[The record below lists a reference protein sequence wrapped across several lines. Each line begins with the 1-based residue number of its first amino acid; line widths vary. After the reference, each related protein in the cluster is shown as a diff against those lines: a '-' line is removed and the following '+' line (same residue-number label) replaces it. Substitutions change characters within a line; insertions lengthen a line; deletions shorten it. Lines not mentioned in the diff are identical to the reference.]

1 MIPPNPIFDGHLDL
15 AFLTEIGRDMHAE
28 LDDCRGRL
36 HPASVTLASLSASP
50 VRACLGTIFT
60 EAVPDP
66 ADPKAETG
74 PFAYPAGD
82 ALAARAAGLRQ
93 LKLYQ
98 AWHDAG
104 VIRLIDPATRSGIS
118 SLGESPLAVGL
129 LMEGADPIETPDH
142 LDEFP
147 GLLAVGLT
155 WGTGSRYAGGNMNPH
170 DNNPGLTRLGRELLD
185 RLDERS
191 VLHDLSH
198 LSEKATHDV
207 LSHTP
212 KMVVASHSNARRVSS
227 FGDATRDQRQLSDET
242 IAEIGRRGGLVGLN
256 LYAAFVDAA
265 CALPEHGGQ
274 GKQAGGRPSIAQAI
288 DHVEHVAGVM
298 GHRKGVA
305 LGSDLDGGF
314 GADRLPRGIDSPTD
328 LVKLL
333 DELASRGWSDDEVCG
348 FAWGNWAR
356 VLGLGEP

>member
-1 MIPPNPIFDGHLDL
+1 M
-15 AFLTEIGRDMHAE
+15 
-28 LDDCRGRL
+28 
-36 HPASVTLASLSASP
+36 
-50 VRACLGTIFT
+50 
-60 EAVPDP
+60 
-66 ADPKAETG
+66 
-74 PFAYPAGD
+74 
-82 ALAARAAGLRQ
+82 RQ

-98 AWHDAG
+98 AWHEAG
-104 VIRLIDPATRSGIS
+104 VIHLIDPRQRT
-118 SLGESPLAVGL
+118 LGQAPLAVGL

-170 DNNPGLTRLGRELLD
+170 DDNPGLTALGRELLD
-185 RLDERS
+185 RLDERG

-198 LSEKATHDV
+198 LSDKATGEV
-207 LSHTP
+207 LSHTS
-212 KMVVASHSNARRVSS
+212 KLVMASHSNARSVSS
-227 FGDATRDQRQLSDET
+227 FGDATRDQRQLTDET

-274 GKQAGGRPSIAQAI
+274 SKRAGGRPSIAQAI
-288 DHVEHVAGVM
+288 DHVEHIAGVM
-298 GHRKGVA
+298 GHRAGVA

-314 GADRLPRGIDSPTD
+314 GADRLPTGIDSPTD

-333 DELASRGWSDDEVCG
+333 DELEARGWSDSEVRG

-356 VLGLGEP
+356 VLGLSESNS